1 MRSSPRP
8 LLAAAA
14 ALVAACLTPGLSEAA
29 RAEVTPLAESAR
41 QAAPATVD
49 PGAGPVSGTVTL
61 ITGDEVTVNVLPDG
75 SPGVV
80 FRPGQGREG
89 MPFTQSVEGG
99 KVSVVPFDAQRL
111 LATGALDP
119 ALFNVSEL
127 LDNWSAG
134 SSTLPLIVSYP
145 SAGAVKEGTD
155 DLRMDGAQVKRALP
169 SVNAVAATVARK
181 ETAGFWKGINPT
193 APAQAERLADG
204 IAKVSLD
211 GTARPLDV
219 ESVEQIGAPAAWK
232 RGFTGAGVKVAVL
245 DTGIDAAHPDLA
257 GKLGETRDFTA
268 SSTGITDT
276 VGHGT
281 HVAGIIAGSGPQPGV
296 APGATLMIGRVCTN
310 SGCPNSAI
318 IAGMEWAAASGAKV
332 ANLSLGGAFTD
343 GTDPMSQSLNALT
356 AKYGTLFVVAAGNS
370 GGDRTVSSP
379 GSADAALT
387 VGSVT
392 KDGQLSTFSSRGPRV
407 GDDAVKPEISAP
419 GYAIVAARAAGTSMG
434 LPLDDRYTMANGT
447 SMATP
452 HVVGAAAV
460 LASQHPGWSPARLKA
475 ALVST
480 AEPIDDA
487 TVFGQGVGVVDLDRA
502 TRQLVRAEPA
512 TLNLGTAT
520 TGTITYRNDGDRAVK
535 LHLDVP
541 HGSDF
546 TLDRRHVEVP
556 ANGEAQVTV
565 TAGGTGTRGA
575 LITARAGQDIVR
587 SAVSASSTPVT
598 HQITV
603 NTIDRDGV
611 TNGRTYGF
619 VVYLARHE
627 TGQFYGGGTYGRPM
641 QGPLPEGEYTAFSW
655 IPTKNPAR
663 EPWIPSFTLV
673 AKPVTLGKDAEVTL
687 DAREGVKVAATLNG
701 TEAEGVS
708 GTALGLAGTGQV
720 YASQATEAYVAP
732 AETPGMVYTASQY
745 LRGVAG
751 SATCGPDGAAVCNI
765 AVASDS
771 GPVVT
776 HPVIGDADLA
786 KVRADVGA
794 QGGAGTA
801 DRIDYALQRG
811 SASPPAEPIR
821 TTEMSLPGTL
831 TSYFHG
837 TGPVGWSS
845 VLYKT
850 TPKLAQLQNQTW
862 RQYAEGQEYTE
873 SWMSGVLGP
882 VVGATTLTRQGNVI
896 TAVLPLLSD
905 PAPGHYAYGT
915 WGGATGRTE
924 LYRDGKIFAGGL
936 TPNGAGFQVP
946 SDRAH
951 YRLVMSA
958 TRQADVS
965 TKVQAAWEFDSKATR
980 DTTALPLLAVRFSPQ
995 LDGAASA
1002 PSGGVFQIPFQVDR
1016 TATAGR
1022 VREVGV
1028 EASFDDGAT
1037 WTRAEVR
1044 RDGDGGTVTITHP
1057 DLAGSSGY
1065 VSLRASAGDVHG
1077 NTVTQDILR
1086 AYRLR

>member
-1 MRSSPRP
+1 MRSSPPP
-8 LLAAAA
+8 LLAAVA
-14 ALVAACLTPGLSEAA
+14 ALVAACLIPGLSAPAHAAMTEAA
-29 RAEVTPLAESAR
+29 PLAGSA
-41 QAAPATVD
+41 AVD
-49 PGAGPVSGTVTL
+49 PGAGPASGTVTL

-80 FRPGQGREG
+80 FRPGEGRDG
-89 MPFTQSVEGG
+89 MPFTQSVKDGE
-99 KVSVVPFDAQRL
+99 VSVVPFDAQRL
-111 LATGALDP
+111 LDTGALDP
-119 ALFNVSEL
+119 ALFDVSHL

-134 SSTLPLIVSYP
+134 SGTLPLIVSYP

-155 DLRMDGAQVKRALP
+155 DLRTDGAQVKRALP

-204 IAKVSLD
+204 IAKISLD

-219 ESVEQIGAPAAWK
+219 ESVQQIGAPAAWR
-232 RGFTGAGVKVAVL
+232 RGLTGAGVKVAVL
-245 DTGIDAAHPDLA
+245 DSGIDAAHPDLA
-257 GKLGETRDFTA
+257 GRIGESRDFTA
-268 SSTGITDT
+268 SPTGVADT
-276 VGHGT
+276 QGHGT
-281 HVAGIIAGSGPQPGV
+281 HVAGIIAGTGPQPGV
-296 APGATLMIGRVCTN
+296 APGVTLMIGRVCLN

-332 ANLSLGGAFTD
+332 VNLSLGGAYTD

-356 AKYGTLFVVAAGNS
+356 AKYGTLFVVAAGNA
-370 GGDRTVSSP
+370 GHNRTVSTP

-419 GYAIVAARAAGTSMG
+419 GYSIAAARAAGTSMG
-434 LPLDDRYTMANGT
+434 LPLDDRYTLLSGT

-452 HVVGAAAV
+452 HVVGAAAI
-460 LASQHPGWSPARLKA
+460 LAGQHPGWSAARLKA

-480 AEPIDDA
+480 AEPIEDA
-487 TVFGQGVGVVDLDRA
+487 TVFEQGVGVVDVDRA
-502 TRQLVRAEPA
+502 TSELVRAEPA
-512 TLNLGTAT
+512 TLNLGTTA
-520 TGTITYRNDGDRAVK
+520 TGTITYRNDGDRPVK
-535 LHLDVP
+535 LKLDVP
-541 HGSDF
+541 NGSAF

-556 ANGEAQVTV
+556 PNGEAQVTV
-565 TAGGTGTRGA
+565 KAEGTGTRGA
-575 LITARAGQDIVR
+575 LVTARAGQDVVR
-587 SAVSASSTPVT
+587 SAVSATSAPVT

-603 NTIDRDGV
+603 NTVDRDGV

-627 TGQFYGGGTYGRPM
+627 TGEFYGGGTYGRPM
-641 QGPLPEGEYTAFSW
+641 QGPLPEGRYTAFAW
-655 IPTKNPAR
+655 IPTRSPAR
-663 EPWIPSFTLV
+663 EPWYPSFTLV
-673 AKPVTLGKDAEVTL
+673 AKPVTLDKDAEVTL
-687 DAREGVKVAATLNG
+687 DARDGVKVATTLNG
-701 TEAEGVS
+701 TEADGVS
-708 GTALGLAGTGQV
+708 GTAFGLAGTGQV

-732 AETPGMVYTASQY
+732 AETPGMVYTAAQY

-751 SATCGPDGAAVCNI
+751 STACGPDGAAVCNI
-765 AVASDS
+765 GVASET
-771 GPVVT
+771 GPVAT
-776 HPVIGDADLA
+776 HPVITDADLA
-786 KVRADVGA
+786 KVRADAGT
-794 QGGAGTA
+794 QGGRGGA
-801 DRIDYALQRG
+801 DRIDYAVQRG
-811 SASPPAEPIR
+811 SAAPPAEPIR
-821 TTEMSLPGTL
+821 PGEWPLPGTL

-850 TPKLAQLQNQTW
+850 TPKPAQLQNQAW
-862 RQYAEGQEYTE
+862 RQYAGGQEYTE
-873 SWMSGVLGP
+873 QWLSGVLGP
-882 VVGATTLTRQGNVI
+882 VVGTTAPNRLGNVI
-896 TAVLPLLSD
+896 TATLPLLSD
-905 PAPGHYAYGT
+905 PSPGHYAYAT

-965 TKVQAAWEFDSKATR
+965 TKVEAAWEFDSKATR
-980 DTTALPLLAVRFSPQ
+980 ETTALPLLAVRFSPQ
-995 LDGAASA
+995 LDGDGSA
-1002 PSGGVFQIPFQVDR
+1002 PAGGVFQIPFQVDR
-1016 TATAGR
+1016 TATAGP

-1077 NTVTQDILR
+1077 NTVTQDIVR